1 MVFANK
7 NLFQW
12 KTPNCFSLWQKMGG
26 KKEEKPTNAL
36 VYNKMFPAKEKKKNQ
51 IFVLLTVE
59 TWSREE
65 QGNFT
70 CSCEQAAANSFPR

>member
-1 MVFANK
+1 
-7 NLFQW
+7 
-12 KTPNCFSLWQKMGG
+12 
-26 KKEEKPTNAL
+26 
-36 VYNKMFPAKEKKKNQ
+36 MFPAKEKKKNQ

>member
-26 KKEEKPTNAL
+26 EKEEKPTNAL
-36 VYNKMFPAKEKKKNQ
+36 VYNKMFPAKEKKKKSN
-51 IFVLLTVE
+51 ICSFNSGDL
-59 TWSREE
+59 E
-65 QGNFT
+65 QRGT
-70 CSCEQAAANSFPR
+70 R

>member
-26 KKEEKPTNAL
+26 EKEEKPTNAL
-36 VYNKMFPAKEKKKNQ
+36 VYNKMFPAKERKKK
-51 IFVLLTVE
+51 IKYLF
-59 TWSREE
+59 
-65 QGNFT
+65 F
-70 CSCEQAAANSFPR
+70 